1 MSTGFMKRVK
11 LNRAFELLRTAR
23 WAMRLNMEMP
33 LVARVIFRVYRDN
46 LTYLEPVCL
55 ADLARAVLRLESRRI
70 EGAII
75 EAGCALGGSA
85 IVLAASKKKTR
96 PMYVYDVF
104 AMIPPP
110 SEKDPPE
117 VHERFRVIASGRSEG
132 IGGAMYYGY
141 QPDLDE
147 KVRGSFAFHGF
158 PVEENSVRLIKGMFQ
173 ETLKGDWPVA
183 LAHLDCDWY
192 DSVMTCL
199 QRIEPRLVPGGSL
212 VIDDYDAWG
221 GCRRAV
227 DEYFAHRQDGI
238 EFVKRNR
245 LHIVKR

>member
-1 MSTGFMKRVK
+1 MRTVNRV
-11 LNRAFELLRTAR
+11 FELSHKVAC
-23 WAMRLNMEMP
+23 AIRLNLEMP
-33 LVARVIFRVYRDN
+33 LVARIISRINREN
-46 LTYLEPVCL
+46 LTYLESVCL
-55 ADLARAVLRLESRRI
+55 ADLARAVLRLESRGI

-85 IVLAASKKKTR
+85 IVLAASKKKKR

-104 AMIPPP
+104 ATIPPP
-110 SEKDPPE
+110 SEKDPPD
-117 VHERFRVIASGRSEG
+117 VHERYRVIASGLSEG
-132 IGGAMYYGY
+132 IGGELYYGY
-141 QPDLDE
+141 QPDLYE
-147 KVRGSFAFHGF
+147 KVRVSFALHGL

-173 ETLKGDWPVA
+173 QTLKGDWPVA

-192 DSVMTCL
+192 ESVMTCL
-199 QRIEPRLVPGGSL
+199 QRIEPRLVRGGTL

-227 DEYFAHRQDGI
+227 DEYFARRRDGI